1 MLPLESVHLLDQLRA
16 GAIRISVTDSG
27 VGLTTEQLAQICSE
41 GVQFN
46 ANELQ
51 AGKGSGLGLFISKGI
66 VEQHGGT
73 LTVSS
78 DGLDHGT
85 TFTVELPLFCRQSA
99 GAVRSGSFSISRGS
113 DAKIIPHPVAPSN
126 KYALHTTAAEA
137 AAGPVVRLDAAM
149 QQTQGQSKRILV
161 VDDVLSNRKMLM
173 RVLTSRGY
181 VCVQAED
188 GQQAIDVYSA
198 SLASGLSFDAITMDF
213 EMPVMNGPTATG
225 HLRAM
230 GCTVPII
237 GVTGNMLP
245 DDINHFKS
253 QGATEVMGKPLNLSR
268 FQELV

>member
-1 MLPLESVHLLDQLRA
+1 MTV
-16 GAIRISVTDSG
+16 
-27 VGLTTEQLAQICSE
+27 EQLAQICSE

-51 AGKGSGLGLFISKGI
+51 AGKGSGLGLFITKGI

-78 DGLDHGT
+78 DGRDHGS
-85 TFTVELPLFCRQSA
+85 TFTVELPLFYSMRP
-99 GAVRSGSFSISRGS
+99 AV
-113 DAKIIPHPVAPSN
+113 AA
-126 KYALHTTAAEA
+126 TAA
-137 AAGPVVRLDAAM
+137 AAGGGSPSFSRNADSKVVPHVITPDREFPLHIITAKPQASSDSLPDLTEVSKEFTEDAP
-149 QQTQGQSKRILV
+149 QQPKRILV
-161 VDDVLSNRKMLM
+161 VDDVTSNRKMLT
-173 RVLTSRGY
+173 RVLTSKGY
-181 VCVQAED
+181 VCEQAEN
-188 GQQAIDVYSA
+188 GQQAIDVYRA

-245 DDINHFKS
+245 DDINHFKA